1 MTRTRRVV
9 ADGHDRHLQRNGG
22 DVRFLP
28 KKGGFGR
35 GNWGSMLADL
45 EWDAVDAENAAEE
58 ARATDQAITMSM
70 TTTTTR
76 GRRERSMSA
85 SSLLGTSPPSAMERR
100 PSIQML
106 EEEEFNRLKEEMTEE

>member
-45 EWDAVDAENAAEE
+45 EWDAAEAASAAE
-58 ARATDQAITMSM
+58 AAKTADHAVTMTM
-70 TTTTTR
+70 TAMVK
-76 GRRERSMSA
+76 RERSMSA

-100 PSIQML
+100 PSIQMMD
-106 EEEEFNRLKEEMTEE
+106 EEEFNRLKEEMMEE